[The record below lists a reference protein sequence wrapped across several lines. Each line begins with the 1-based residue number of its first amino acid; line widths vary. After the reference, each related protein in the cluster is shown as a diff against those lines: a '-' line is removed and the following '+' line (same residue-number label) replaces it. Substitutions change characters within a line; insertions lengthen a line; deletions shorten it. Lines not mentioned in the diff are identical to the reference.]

1 MGGRG
6 LISCERDIRM
16 EENNLGW
23 YVINSVAPL
32 IEAVKV
38 VETIEYTD
46 TMNKKEFKQRWM
58 REKTELWKN
67 KRMH

>member
-1 MGGRG
+1 
-6 LISCERDIRM
+6 M

-23 YVINSVAPL
+23 YIINSVAPL